1 MEQEEEFK
9 KDKIFDNNFSETE
22 IEINSQP
29 LQIDGSF
36 KEICFDEK
44 IDQVMISDKLRE
56 VYECEELL
64 KYNTKN
70 SKGEFPVLSKQD
82 INKVYYFIKNTYKD
96 IPIIEIFSDMCDFYC
111 IKPDKAYE
119 ALSVTFKTELI
130 NKLKERG
137 YLKNIK
143 SLF

>member
-44 IDQVMISDKLRE
+44 PLQFLSLPFLS
-56 VYECEELL
+56 YLPP
-64 KYNTKN
+64 
-70 SKGEFPVLSKQD
+70 FPVWD
-82 INKVYYFIKNTYKD
+82 
-96 IPIIEIFSDMCDFYC
+96 C
-111 IKPDKAYE
+111 
-119 ALSVTFKTELI
+119 
-130 NKLKERG
+130 
-137 YLKNIK
+137 
-143 SLF
+143 